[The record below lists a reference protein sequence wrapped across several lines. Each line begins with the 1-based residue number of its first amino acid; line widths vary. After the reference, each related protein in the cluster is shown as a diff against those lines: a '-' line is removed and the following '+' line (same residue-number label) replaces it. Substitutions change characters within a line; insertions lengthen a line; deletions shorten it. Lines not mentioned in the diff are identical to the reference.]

1 MTKDEIIEGNKL
13 IAEFMG
19 WKLVKYIPEYYPD
32 QTWLSFKNKSL
43 KINYNSC
50 VCVTPEPKYNTKES
64 TTEFTQEFF
73 ITYCNYHKEWN
84 WLMPVVDKIRDI
96 KNECKLSNKDVYN
109 RKDRGFGLYS
119 NKFLVNT
126 NFNYTY
132 NGVIEFIKWYSE
144 NK

>member
-1 MTKDEIIEGNKL
+1 MTKDEIIENNKL
-13 IAEFMG
+13 IAKFMG
-19 WKLVKYIPEYYPD
+19 AKKTTNCNNNELWIPK
-32 QTWLSFKNKSL
+32 QSVC
-43 KINYNSC
+43 KINTIDLGRGQIIC
-50 VCVTPEPKYNTKES
+50 
-64 TTEFTQEFF
+64 
-73 ITYCNYHKEWN
+73 YHKSWD

-109 RKDRGFGLYS
+109 RKDRGFGLYG

-132 NGVIEFIKWYSE
+132 SGVIEFIKWYSE